1 MGVFTESR
9 EFVPSCGH
17 SPFLLQ
23 LLDLYN
29 VQFKQRT
36 LDSGIN

>member
-1 MGVFTESR
+1 MGEFTESR
-9 EFVPSCGH
+9 EFDPSCGH
-17 SPFLLQ
+17 SPILLQ

-29 VQFKQRT
+29 VQFKQCT

>member
-9 EFVPSCGH
+9 EFESSCGH
-17 SPFLLQ
+17 SPILLQ